1 MKCSQ
6 IERHIGL
13 TPPEAYVVFCVRLER
28 SKSLT
33 LLIEQAAERGSIAL
47 RPRRMSAAA
56 RKSSEL
62 RQWEAAAIDRH
73 GAKWLL
79 RHCWIQHLP
88 RARYKSAHR
97 DVELHNL
104 QVLC

>member
-13 TPPEAYVVFCVRLER
+13 TPPIRYVVFYVRLER

-33 LLIEQAAERGSIAL
+33 VLTEQAAGRGSIAL

-62 RQWEAAAIDRH
+62 RQREAAAIDRH
-73 GAKWLL
+73 GAK
-79 RHCWIQHLP
+79 
-88 RARYKSAHR
+88 
-97 DVELHNL
+97 
-104 QVLC
+104 